1 MKSSVA
7 TLSAIAFALTMQA
20 SRSAQAADPTTS
32 DCLTASDNAVAL
44 RNQHKLR
51 AARAQQLVCGAA
63 SCPADIRV
71 ECLRRVEELNA
82 AVPTA
87 IFQAKDAAGNDIIAV
102 KVTMDGDPLAER
114 LEGTPIS
121 LDPGPHSFTF
131 EMAGQAPVT
140 KTLVIQ
146 ESQKDRR
153 ETIVFGLGAAAPPG
167 IPATP
172 PAQPAPVLPQPAAQ
186 VGEAPPTSSGNST
199 KRIVGLVIGGVGVVA
214 AGVAI
219 FEQVTALGHDSDS
232 KSAAASHDPAVQG
245 TVHTLHEQA
254 LDAQTFAIVSATI
267 GVVAIGTGAYLLV
280 TSSAAPPAAK
290 ETGWQLVPE
299 LAARGGGLVLKTTW

>member
-1 MKSSVA
+1 MQVSSP
-7 TLSAIAFALTMQA
+7 
-20 SRSAQAADPTTS
+20 AQAADPTTA

-71 ECLRRVEELNA
+71 ECLRRVDELNSSI
-82 AVPTA
+82 PTA
-87 IFQAKDAAGNDIIAV
+87 IFQAKDAVGNDIIAV
-102 KVTMDGDPLAER
+102 KLTMDGELLAER

-121 LDPGPHSFTF
+121 LDPGPHAFTF
-131 EMAGQAPVT
+131 EMAGQPPVT

-153 ETIVFGLGAAAPPG
+153 ESISFGVGAALPG
-167 IPATP
+167 VPATP
-172 PAQPAPVLPQPAAQ
+172 PAQPGPMPPQPAAEGSQ
-186 VGEAPPTSSGNST
+186 APPTDSGDST
-199 KRIVGLVIGGVGVVA
+199 KRILGLVIGGVGVVA
-214 AGVAI
+214 AGVGI

-232 KSAAASHDPAVQG
+232 KSAAESHDPAVQG

-254 LDAQTFAIVSATI
+254 LDAQTFAIVSGTI
-267 GVVAIGTGAYLLV
+267 GVLAIGTGVYLLV
-280 TSSAAPPAAK
+280 TSSGSKPAAK
-290 ETGWQLVPE
+290 ETGWQLSPE
-299 LAARGGGLVLKTTW
+299 VAARGGGLVLKTIW